1 MTVHDTREK
10 FGDASDGAATSGP
23 LGRAHARADGSA
35 KVTGAATYAMEHR
48 VAGALHCV
56 LVQATIGAGR
66 VVSLD
71 RTAAEASPGVRL
83 VIDAAS
89 APMVKALADYWG
101 NQPKVDY
108 ESPFAA
114 DITHN
119 GQLVAAVVADTL
131 EEARAAAARV
141 RITYEETPL
150 RATFAADGT
159 ETHVVDMLAKSWGDP
174 DGAMAGAPVR
184 VEATY
189 ETPREYHMAIE
200 PHGLIVEWEADDRL
214 TIHEATQWVD
224 GTADWFAR
232 AFEIPFENVRIVS
245 PYVGGGFGS
254 KGFVLPHSIAAAVA
268 ARMTGRPV
276 KLTIARSQHF
286 TAFGARPATRQT
298 VKIAAAA
305 DGTIVGIDHDGTNET
320 ALDKVFVETLGVVT
334 SMMYAAPNFRSTQR
348 IAPVHTVMPGAFRAP
363 GKNPSAFALESAMDE
378 LAVALD
384 MDPVEL
390 RRRNEPDHDFETGK
404 PWSSRRL
411 LQCYDVAAEAFG
423 WSNRNPAPRSMRD
436 GRQLVGW
443 GMAVGTHPVY
453 SSPGEA
459 TIRVRADGKV
469 EVLSSSIDMGTGTYT
484 ILAQTAAD
492 AIGVPMESVEVKLGD
507 SRLPRAPVA
516 GGSQLANLMTAAV
529 HKTAVAV
536 REELIALGLTD
547 ENSPLRNAA
556 NTLEIADG
564 RIGASRGEAIPIS
577 ALLAAVGR
585 DVLEVNR
592 DTLPEGE
599 RTPEERLR
607 FFTSLV
613 GMEHGAT
620 ATHARHSFCA
630 HFIEVKVDED
640 FGTVRVS
647 RVVTAVDAG
656 RLYNPKLADSQFKG
670 GIIMGIGM
678 ALLEEGITDP
688 RNGRILNANFGD
700 YLVPTNADIPNIA
713 TISVGQPDYEATPL
727 GGKAVGELSIVG
739 VAPAIANAV
748 YHATGKR
755 VRDLPITLEKLI

>member
-1 MTVHDTREK
+1 MTLHEPREK
-10 FGDASDGAATSGP
+10 YGDASDGAATSGP
-23 LGRAHARADGSA
+23 LGRTHARTDGAA
-35 KVTGAATYAMEHR
+35 KVSGKATYALEHR
-48 VAGALHCV
+48 LAGTLHCV
-56 LVQATIGAGR
+56 LVQSTIGAGR
-66 VVSLD
+66 VVAID
-71 RTAAEASPGVRL
+71 HGAAEASPGVRL
-83 VIDAAS
+83 VIDTDN
-89 APMVKALADYWG
+89 APKVKALADYWG
-101 NQPKVDY
+101 NQPKTEY
-108 ESPFAA
+108 ESPFSTR
-114 DITHN
+114 ITHN
-119 GQLVAAVVADTL
+119 GELVAAVVAETL
-131 EEARAAAARV
+131 EQARAAAALLRV
-141 RITYEETPL
+141 TYEEAPV
-150 RATFAADGT
+150 RATFAAEGI
-159 ETHVVDMLAKSWGDP
+159 ETHVIDMMAKGWGDP
-174 DGAMAGAPVR
+174 DQAMASAPVTI
-184 VEATY
+184 EATY

-200 PHGLIVEWEADDRL
+200 PHGLIIDWEADDRV
-214 TIHEATQWVD
+214 TIYEATQWVD
-224 GTADWFAR
+224 GTASWFAR
-232 AFEIPFENVRIVS
+232 AFEIPFENVRVVS

-254 KGFVLPHSIAAAVA
+254 KGFVLPHSIAAALA
-268 ARMTGRPV
+268 AKMTGRPV
-276 KLTIARSQHF
+276 KLTIGRSQHF
-286 TAFGARPATRQT
+286 TAFGARPATSQT
-298 VKIAAAA
+298 VRIAAAA

-320 ALDKVFVETLGVVT
+320 ALEKAFVETLGVVT

-384 MDPVEL
+384 MDPLEL

-411 LQCYDVAAEAFG
+411 LACYDAGAEAFG
-423 WSNRNPAPRSMRD
+423 WSRRNPAPRSMRD
-436 GRQLVGW
+436 GRHLVGW

-492 AIGVPMESVEVKLGD
+492 ALGVPMESVEVKLGD

-529 HKTAVAV
+529 HKAALAT
-536 REELIALGLTD
+536 RDELIALGLTD
-547 ENSPLRNAA
+547 PASPLNNAA

-577 ALLAAVGR
+577 ELLAAVGR

-592 DTLPEGE
+592 DTLPAGE
-599 RTPEERLR
+599 RTPEERLQ
-607 FFTSLV
+607 FFTTMA
-613 GMEHGAT
+613 GMERGDNLKHS
-620 ATHARHSFCA
+620 RHSFCA
-630 HFIEVKVDED
+630 HFFEVKVDED

-678 ALLEEGITDP
+678 ALLEEGLTDP

-700 YLVPTNADIPNIA
+700 YLIPTSADIPDIR
-713 TISVGQPDYEATPL
+713 TISVGEPDYDATPL